1 VILRVAFILN
11 TLWISALPA
20 LAQTP
25 TIDLPAELPCGYAVA
40 KAIRTWDQKPQS
52 WKKEL
57 SLNPAVELYKAPTQ
71 EVGTWILLSHYT
83 SEYVSITRVT
93 PATSLTFLYNVN
105 RQCLPRVELEQVP
118 EGQDKVPPQ
127 FFTDQNLKEILEE
140 SRKQGTSGFVYV
152 WSPKMAL
159 SIRGV
164 AELRKAA
171 KEMKLKAVF
180 LADPLSPEAEVK
192 TMAMNYGIDLPS
204 QHRLGS
210 SELMQRGALIHFPTL
225 LLFSKGVL
233 LPKILPGYVG
243 DQKYR
248 EYIFE
253 SLKESSQ
260 ESGE

>member
-1 VILRVAFILN
+1 MAFILN

-25 TIDLPAELPCGYAVA
+25 TIDLPIELPCGYAVA
-40 KAIRTWDQKPQS
+40 KAIRAWDQKPQS
-52 WKKEL
+52 WKREL
-57 SLNPAVELYKAPTQ
+57 SLNPVVVLYKAPTQ

-83 SEYVSITRVT
+83 SEYVSITRAT
-93 PATSLTFLYNVN
+93 PATSLTILYNVN
-105 RQCLPRVELEQVP
+105 QQCLPRVELEQIP
-118 EGQDKVPPQ
+118 EAQDKVPPQ
-127 FFTDQNLKEILEE
+127 FFTDQNLKGILEE

-159 SIRGV
+159 SIRGAV
-164 AELRKAA
+164 ELKKAA
-171 KEMKLKAVF
+171 KEMKLKPVF

-192 TMAMNYGIDLPS
+192 TTATNYGIDLPS